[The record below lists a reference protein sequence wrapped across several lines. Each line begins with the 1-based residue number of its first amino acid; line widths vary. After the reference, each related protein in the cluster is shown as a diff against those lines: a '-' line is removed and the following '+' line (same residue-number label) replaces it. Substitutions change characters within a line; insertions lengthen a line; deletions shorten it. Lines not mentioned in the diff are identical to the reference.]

1 MRSMGLTTFAVAL
14 AVLVVTT
21 SAGLLWRTRVRR
33 RRETPQ
39 ERYRRSVPHLDSPA
53 IAYFKK
59 HGQVYEPV
67 QRLMRRDWGPDG

>member
-1 MRSMGLTTFAVAL
+1 MRSMGPTTFAVAL
-14 AVLVVTT
+14 AVLVAMT
-21 SAGLLWRTRVRR
+21 SAGLLWRTWVRR

-59 HGQVYEPV
+59 HGQAYQPV
-67 QRLMRRDWGPDG
+67 QRLMNDDGWGS